1 MSKFTKESIG
11 KRFIVKDR
19 LMGIN
24 ISQVDVLDVREKTY
38 HLKYQ
43 HAHTSNWYEKSR
55 FDNDKVVIEYL
66 GDTPIPEAPATPL
79 VKLDSSL
86 RYVRCTD
93 DIDEC
98 LAGLIYLRD
107 EKYIILP
114 SGNLLHM
121 TPQVMECFTES
132 SLEEYQEFNSKYNN
146 QWKVGDLTWLSPGK
160 KFLAIIDSISGVK
173 ADVSLVRPPHEKI
186 TDLWWEEFT
195 RPTYQEAIDYLK
207 SILSIYPLGQK
218 LVCLST
224 GYEFYYDF
232 NKLTYSHGQ
241 LWQYHPE
248 GDNWLVWSSGNF
260 AAPPINDNHPEDA
273 LAPEDT
279 HPFSIGS
286 WFKYSGIDTL
296 YGIIKGFSPLGAA
309 VDVDHL
315 NGDTNVL
322 EVSELAHP
330 TYDEINSYLTTLA
343 IDRYP
348 IGSLVKSLISDNPY
362 RSKIMSHDFT
372 YNEDID
378 TLYVDLPWGSYA
390 IYSNGVWAELGAP
403 FKVGEY
409 IWSGKYKLAR
419 GKVIEHIDA
428 DWVRVVSSWP
438 DNGIMTWRTNFCI
451 RLTLEELQ
459 VNGLLSGNVVKE
471 PTRWTPSHGET
482 YWYFDEL
489 FQVRSKVYNFYNS
502 EKHHDNALI
511 RSGNC
516 FKSEEDV
523 TDTINK
529 IVKLIELTWQRTAA

>member
-19 LMGIN
+19 LTGIDV
-24 ISQVDVLDVREKTY
+24 SQVDVLDVREKTY

-43 HAHTSNWYEKSR
+43 HAQNSSWHEKAR
-55 FDNDKVVIEYL
+55 FDNEMIVVEYI
-66 GDTPIPEAPATPL
+66 GDTPTEISTPTF
-79 VKLDSSL
+79 KPSNPTKF
-86 RYVRCTD
+86 VRCID
-93 DIDEC
+93 HIDEC
-98 LAGLIYLRD
+98 QVGNIYPRD
-107 EKYIILP
+107 EKYILLP
-114 SGNLLHM
+114 SGNLLRIS
-121 TPQVMECFTES
+121 PQVMECFMD
-132 SLEEYQEFNSKYNN
+132 YQEADK
-146 QWKVGDLTWLSPGK
+146 WKVGELAWLSPGK

-232 NKLTYSHGQ
+232 NNLTYSHGQ
-241 LWQYHPE
+241 LWQYYPS

-260 AAPPINDNHPEDA
+260 AAPPIDDNHTEDA

-279 HPFSIGS
+279 HPFHLGS
-286 WFKYSGIDTL
+286 WFKYQGIDTL

-315 NGDTNVL
+315 NGETNVL

-330 TYDEINSYLTTLA
+330 TYDEIKSYLTLLA
-343 IDRYP
+343 KERYP
-348 IGSLVKSLISDNPY
+348 IGSIVKSLISDNPY

-390 IYSNGVWAELGAP
+390 IYSNGVWAELGAT

-409 IWSGKYKLAR
+409 IWSGKYKLTL
-419 GKVIEHIDA
+419 GKVIEHIDTN
-428 DWVRVVSSWP
+428 WVKVVSSCL
-438 DNGIMTWRTNFCI
+438 DDRVMTWCTKHCI
-451 RLTLEELQ
+451 RPTLEELQ
-459 VNGLLSGNVVKE
+459 ANGLIGKAAKE

-502 EKHHDNALI
+502 EKHQDNALI

-529 IVKLIELTWQRTAA
+529 IVKLIESTWQRTAA